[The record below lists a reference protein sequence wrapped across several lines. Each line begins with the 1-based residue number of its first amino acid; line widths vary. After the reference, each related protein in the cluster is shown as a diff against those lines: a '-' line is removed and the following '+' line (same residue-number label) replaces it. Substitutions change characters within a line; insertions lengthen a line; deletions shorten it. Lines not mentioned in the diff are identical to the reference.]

1 MVEGGSV
8 SCRRSRDKAD
18 HSAYIVRE
26 ENWHVSHP
34 EAVRVIAES
43 ITITLR

>member
-18 HSAYIVRE
+18 HSAYTVRE

-34 EAVRVIAES
+34 EAVRVES